1 MRCFANLYIV
11 LFLTD
16 AVISLVDELFK
27 VFSWHLALFSGLRYS
42 VACIVIICSM
52 VIFACLGIDR
62 RLPKRLFLPLTLYI
76 SWSALTMWPLSGV
89 IGRESLG
96 MVAAVGQMLLGGITM
111 VLLRNPGGKS
121 LLSIDWFRGPMFN
134 WRNTLSFAA
143 INMLLLPFVLI
154 YTSMAIASNYLEQQ
168 TAGFMRLSPVGIYM
182 SERSY
187 HLDEKVIRLA
197 GMMHIGKEDY
207 YEDLAESMSAD
218 GTIILVEG
226 VTDHDKLLENQ
237 FNYSELAGV
246 IGLSSQQNMHI
257 DGNPVDLNHLDD
269 LVQGTEGQGKPDIAS
284 ADIDL
289 NQFDSKTVDFL
300 NQLGRTLFS
309 GKPMVVGL
317 AEYNAWINENM
328 TPERIAGV
336 MTDILDKRNAL
347 VIDSLLR
354 CLVRYDTIIIP
365 WGAMHMP
372 AIEEAVL
379 EQGFARGVA
388 RERLSLD
395 FRTIPY
401 ADLLRKWSSW
411 ENKKSL

>member
-27 VFSWHLALFSGLRYS
+27 AFSWPLPLFSGLRYS
-42 VACIVIICSM
+42 VAGIVIILSIA
-52 VIFACLGIDR
+52 IFACMGIDR
-62 RLPKRLFLPLTLYI
+62 RLPKKLLLPLTLYI
-76 SWSALTMWPLSGV
+76 SWSALAMWPLSGI

-96 MVAAVGQMLLGGITM
+96 MIAALGQLLLGGISM

-121 LLSIDWFRGPMFN
+121 LLSNARFRVPMFS
-134 WRNTLSFAA
+134 WRNTLIFAA
-143 INMLLLPFVLI
+143 INLLLLPFALT
-154 YTSMAIASNYLEQQ
+154 YTSLAIASDYLEEQ
-168 TAGFMRLSPVGIYM
+168 TAGFLRLSPVGIYM

-207 YEDLAESMSAD
+207 YEDLAESMSAA
-218 GTIILVEG
+218 GTIILLEG

-237 FNYSELAGV
+237 FNYSKLAGV
-246 IGLSSQQNMHI
+246 IGLSSQQKMHI
-257 DGNPVDLNHLDD
+257 NGNLVDLNHLDTW
-269 LVQGTEGQGKPDIAS
+269 VKGAEEQGKPDIAS

-289 NQFDSKTVDFL
+289 NQFDPQTVDFL
-300 NQLGRTLFS
+300 NELGRTLFS
-309 GKPMVVGL
+309 GKPMVEGL
-317 AEYNAWINENM
+317 VEYNSWVNANM

-336 MTDILDKRNAL
+336 MADILDKRNAV

-354 CLVRYDTIIIP
+354 CLERYDTIIIP

-372 AIEEAVL
+372 AIEAAVL

-395 FRTIPY
+395 FRAIPY
-401 ADLLRKWSSW
+401 ADLWRKWLSGDK
-411 ENKKSL
+411 EE